1 MSDVSSEGRSAQR
14 RRELL
19 ELVDEV
25 YGPMAAQPEST
36 SGRLLH
42 RAKVPRWQDAT
53 LESWSV
59 AWGPLRGDGFLMQ
72 VLHPATTQAPAQKKT
87 SVIVTADACWAQPNP
102 DVVLAACKAGVA
114 LAWFNRTEVAAD
126 PPQAV
131 ATTAGM
137 GAIAAWAW
145 ALHRAVDV
153 LICELGFP
161 SGAIAVTGHSRG
173 GKAALLAGALDQRI
187 ALTAANNSGTLG
199 AGSSSVVGEGSE
211 SVAEL
216 AQSFPHWVSAG
227 FHQRAI
233 DGALPAHDQHTL
245 LASIAPRR
253 LLITQALGDAW
264 ANPDGTR
271 HCVARARMV
280 YAAMGAP
287 VALRAVWREGGHA
300 QTQADWQ
307 AVIDAAR
314 DLTAAA
320 ATSA

>member
-1 MSDVSSEGRSAQR
+1 MSDVSSEARSAQR

-19 ELVDEV
+19 ELIDEV
-25 YGPMAAQPEST
+25 YGPVAARPDST
-36 SGRLLH
+36 CGRLLH
-42 RAKVPRWQDAT
+42 RATVPRWQDAT

-59 AWGPLRGDGFLMQ
+59 AWGPLRSDGFLMQ
-72 VLHPATTQAPAQKKT
+72 VLHPATTQQHA
-87 SVIVTADACWAQPNP
+87 VIVTGDACWAQPNP
-102 DVVLAACKAGVA
+102 EVVMAACKAGVA

-126 PPQAV
+126 PPHAV
-131 ATTAGM
+131 STTAGM
-137 GAIAAWAW
+137 AALGAWAW

-153 LICELGFP
+153 LTSDLGFQP
-161 SGAIAVTGHSRG
+161 GAIAVTGHSRG

-199 AGSSSVVGEGSE
+199 AGSSSVAGEGSE

-216 AQSFPHWVSAG
+216 AQTFPHWVSAE
-227 FHQRAI
+227 FHQRAME
-233 DGALPAHDQHTL
+233 GALPTHDQHVV
-245 LASIAPRR
+245 LAAIAPRR

-271 HCVARARMV
+271 HCIARARMV
-280 YAAMGAP
+280 YAAMGAAS
-287 VALRAVWREGGHA
+287 ALRAIWREGGHA

-314 DLTAAA
+314 ELPAASGSV
-320 ATSA
+320 SA